1 MEYESKQPLKLS
13 YIDIDYEIQKERTET
28 IQIIGDKIHYIKSL
42 QSELGNNVEKT
53 QENLDNVSTDIETTN
68 VDIFEATENLQLALQ
83 QKKSTGKNTATFVG
97 GLVSS
102 IALGPI
108 CGGAVLGLHT
118 AGILALSSLGLVV
131 GGGVS
136 RKMV

>member
-1 MEYESKQPLKLS
+1 MEYDSRLPLELS
-13 YIDIDYEIQKERTET
+13 EVNIDYEIQKERIEELQAINDR
-28 IQIIGDKIHYIKSL
+28 IQYLKNL
-42 QSELGNNVEKT
+42 QSELGGLVENT
-53 QENLDNVSTDIETTN
+53 QENLDAVSTNIETTN

-83 QKKSTGKNTATFVG
+83 QKKTTGKNTATFIG
-97 GLVSS
+97 GLLSS

-118 AGILALSSLGLVV
+118 TGIIALSSLGLVV